1 MEHFCFEL
9 HYQCLIEMI
18 VGVKDFSLIGTIFFF
33 LLLSLS
39 WNFKSCVVLVNVC
52 VGLVMHSPAQLWGRC
67 CMLLCNLHKDT
78 SGIVIFAGCVM
89 GC

>member
-33 LLLSLS
+33 
-39 WNFKSCVVLVNVC
+39 VIVLKLEFQVLC
-52 VGLVMHSPAQLWGRC
+52 RPSKCLCRIGDAFSSAIVGAV
-67 CMLLCNLHKDT
+67 LHA
-78 SGIVIFAGCVM
+78 SV
-89 GC
+89 